1 MRGRWLS
8 VVKLNFLNKLKIF
21 QKLKKIK
28 HIEFIV
34 VGVLAA
40 IIIFIVFAD
49 FNKPQTKTTSSE
61 ISLNKSSST
70 FEYASQLENRI
81 EGTLSKISGAG
92 NVKVLLTFNGVKEL
106 VLAKQTDEKT
116 SKTTNSAANGT
127 QNSTETST
135 VSTEPVLVNENGSTN
150 PIVLMEILPEIKGV
164 IVVAQGADNIR
175 VKLDLLKAIQ
185 ALLKVDSS
193 QVEIFAGN

>member
-1 MRGRWLS
+1 MF
-8 VVKLNFLNKLKIF
+8 KLNFLNKLKFF

-34 VGVLAA
+34 VGILAVLVL
-40 IIIFIVFAD
+40 FIVFAD
-49 FNKPQTKTTSSE
+49 FKPGKKTSNQTAVSS
-61 ISLNKSSST
+61 SNSST
-70 FEYASQLENRI
+70 FEYAAKLEERL
-81 EGTLSKISGAG
+81 EGALSKISGAG
-92 NVKVLLTFNGVKEL
+92 SVKVLLTFDGVKEL

-116 SKTTNSAANGT
+116 SKTNNTSSNGT
-127 QNSTETST
+127 QNSTETTT
-135 VSTEPVLVNENGSTN
+135 VSTEPVLINENGSTN

-164 IVVAQGADNIR
+164 IVVAQGANNVK
-175 VKLDLLKAIQ
+175 VKLDLLKAVQ